1 MMQRRHSP
9 WRKNFEGFPG
19 RNVICLGDHASVRVT
34 CTRVGKPYWPHSIL
48 DLLGE
53 GMNPDCEE
61 GQFEEYLLEV
71 SPTADRIVSIL
82 E

>member
-1 MMQRRHSP
+1 MQYVSATMRQYMSH
-9 WRKNFEGFPG
+9 
-19 RNVICLGDHASVRVT
+19 VLGLV
-34 CTRVGKPYWPHSIL
+34 KPYLPHSIL

>member
-1 MMQRRHSP
+1 MKYISVTTHQYMSHL
-9 WRKNFEGFPG
+9 
-19 RNVICLGDHASVRVT
+19 LGLVKS
-34 CTRVGKPYWPHSIL
+34 YWPQSIL

-61 GQFEEYLLEV
+61 RSFEEYLLEV
-71 SPTADRIVSIL
+71 SLIADRIVSSL